1 MRFGFFFDVV
11 YLINKLFPCP
21 SLASQFFTIS
31 EPKNFAQV
39 PANGHK
45 SSIHLL
51 LLIDFESTRDGIDKR
66 KLCWFTISYIN
77 VVSPG
82 VGLLCVLRKNK
93 KRASSSRDRKARE
106 SIKLLC
112 PVKLMFYVFLNWES
126 FFFFCSFA
134 FPQNTKIWQTKQF
147 SFVLWS
153 KLWERNDKYNI
164 FLRKFI
170 QYSLGNRLGGI
181 KNRKAWE
188 ISFAGNTT
196 EKLFIIDI

>member
-1 MRFGFFFDVV
+1 METKKLFFDAVWLFFYVV

-31 EPKNFAQV
+31 EPKKFAQV

-134 FPQNTKIWQTKQF
+134 LHKTRKYGKRNSFLLSYGRSCGRETTNTIF
-147 SFVLWS
+147 FFGNLFNI
-153 KLWERNDKYNI
+153 LWEI
-164 FLRKFI
+164 A
-170 QYSLGNRLGGI
+170 SE
-181 KNRKAWE
+181 A
-188 ISFAGNTT
+188 
-196 EKLFIIDI
+196 